1 MRLTW
6 TVGMI
11 VMLATKAG
19 AADTLV
25 LRVYMQDSVNVDL
38 RTLAEAQWVTS
49 RIFGAAGIRV
59 EWKVGDPHRNETA
72 AIRIQLDTK
81 AEPGLHTD
89 TAGYAQ
95 PFARGT
101 AIHVFCDRVLHTGP
115 QRLGPLLL
123 GHVMAHELGHVLEGV
138 DRHSPTGVMKAHW
151 TRDDYDD
158 MLQHPLVLAP
168 EDVRMIR
175 DYWNRTLSGTPRTDA
190 LPRP

>member
-6 TVGMI
+6 MLGII
-11 VMLATKAG
+11 VMLPTDAT
-19 AADTLV
+19 AADSLI

-49 RIFGAAGIRV
+49 RIFGAAGIRL
-59 EWKVGDPHRNETA
+59 EWKVGDPRQNETA
-72 AIRIQLDTK
+72 AIRIQLDAH
-81 AEPGLHTD
+81 AEPGLHAD

-115 QRLGPLLL
+115 QRLGPILL

-158 MLQHPLVLAP
+158 MLQHPLVFAA
-168 EDVRMIR
+168 EDVRLIR
-175 DYWNRTLSGTPRTDA
+175 NYWNRTLSGTPRTDA

>member
-6 TVGMI
+6 MAGMA
-11 VMLATKAG
+11 VMLHTNAA
-19 AADTLV
+19 AADSLI
-25 LRVYMQDSVNVDL
+25 LRVYMQDSVNLDL

-59 EWKVGDPHRNETA
+59 QWKVGDPHQNETA

-115 QRLGPLLL
+115 ERLAPILL

-138 DRHSPTGVMKAHW
+138 DRHSQTGVMKAHW

-158 MLQHPLVLAP
+158 MLHHPLAFTP
-168 EDVRMIR
+168 EDVKTIR
-175 DYWNRTLSGTPRTDA
+175 QY
-190 LPRP
+190 

>member
-6 TVGMI
+6 MLGMVLTV
-11 VMLATKAG
+11 ATNAV
-19 AADTLV
+19 AADSLV
-25 LRVYMQDSVNVDL
+25 LRVYLQDSVNVDL
-38 RTLAEAQWVTS
+38 RTLTEAEWVTS
-49 RIFGAAGIRV
+49 RIFATAGIRV

-81 AEPGLHTD
+81 AESGLHTD

-115 QRLGPLLL
+115 ERLGPILL

-138 DRHSPTGVMKAHW
+138 DRHSPTGIMKAHW

-158 MLQHPLVLAP
+158 MLQHPLAFAP
-168 EDVRMIR
+168 DDVRMIR
-175 DYWNRTLSGTPRTDA
+175 DHWNPALAGTPRADA
-190 LPRP
+190 RPRP